1 MILYLTQKSAF
12 NNLNSWE
19 NLNINDACVF
29 EHKMKSVVKLARNKL
44 KYNLNISINRF
55 IIFWWNFN

>member
-44 KYNLNISINRF
+44 KYNLNIS
-55 IIFWWNFN
+55 